1 MRRHRSPG
9 FAVPPVMFIVAVIA
23 TVTGATITMYEAY
36 EKYYVRP
43 AQEADLS
50 RLKDENAR
58 LKQELDLVKQE
69 NATLKQ
75 VRSSEQSSH
84 PDGAELLP
92 NYPTTCQVGRM
103 ESTEAVNPKHPL
115 ISGL

>member
-1 MRRHRSPG
+1 
-9 FAVPPVMFIVAVIA
+9 MFIVAVIA
-23 TVTGATITMYEAY
+23 TLTGATVTLYEAY

-43 AQEADLS
+43 AQELELS

-84 PDGAELLP
+84 PDGAELAKKRERIGVTRK
-92 NYPTTCQVGRM
+92 PTELSDHLTHRKN
-103 ESTEAVNPKHPL
+103 EEKDKDKAVDDAK
-115 ISGL
+115 